1 MKIAIII
8 YPVFRQQIYFN
19 KQRIIMSESTVS
31 NPDWTFFLKILEQEV
46 VPALGCTEPVAIALA
61 AARAAEELGG
71 PVESVEVAVSGNLLK
86 NGMGVGVP
94 GTGETGLDI
103 AGAVGALGGKAE
115 LGLEVLRDLTAEQAE
130 AGRKLVAQGRVKVKL
145 ADNDALLYAEVVVR
159 GQGHSVRAVLQHEHT
174 NIVLVEKD
182 GRVVFSKDDE
192 EEHADKSAAW
202 PLSMRGIHEFATTVP
217 FEVISFFLKT
227 AEMNMA
233 VAEEGLRN
241 KYGLQVGKVIEEN
254 IGKHLLSDDT
264 STFAMKLTAAA
275 ADARMDGVMMPVM
288 SNSGSGNQGITCT
301 VPVVAFAKRLGSSEE
316 QLTRALIMSHLAAIH
331 IKHHLG
337 RLSALCG
344 ATVAATGSSCGIVML
359 LGGGLPQIANA
370 VKNMVGNV
378 AGMICD
384 GAKTSCALKVAS
396 SVSAA
401 IQAAFMG
408 MSELSVS
415 GKEGIVSSDLET
427 SIHNL
432 GRLASEGMV
441 GTDKVIL
448 DIMVSKK

>member
-1 MKIAIII
+1 MKPEWESFLAIL
-8 YPVFRQQIYFN
+8 N
-19 KQRIIMSESTVS
+19 H
-31 NPDWTFFLKILEQEV
+31 EV
-46 VPALGCTEPVAIALA
+46 VPALGCTEPVAVALA
-61 AARAAEELGG
+61 AARAAAELDG
-71 PVESVEVAVSGNLLK
+71 PVRRIDVKVSGNLLK

-94 GTGETGLDI
+94 GTGSTGLDI

-115 LGLEVLRDLTAEQAE
+115 LGLEVLRDLTPEQAQ
-130 AGRKLVAQGRVKVKL
+130 QGRQMVQDGLVDICL
-145 ADNDALLYAEVVVR
+145 ADNDDLLYAEVLVSDGEHLAR
-159 GQGHSVRAVLQHEHT
+159 TVLRHEHT

-182 GRVVFSKDDE
+182 GKRVFASDDDE
-192 EEHADKSAAW
+192 QYERKSAAW
-202 PLSMRGIHEFATTVP
+202 PLDIAKIHDFAVHAP
-217 FEVISFFLKT
+217 YERIAFVLEG
-227 AEMNMA
+227 ARMNLI

-241 KYGLQVGKVIEEN
+241 KYGMQVGKVIEEN

-264 STFAMKLTAAA
+264 STYAMKLTAAA
-275 ADARMDGVMMPVM
+275 ADARMDGVPLPVM

-301 VPVVAFAKRLGSSEE
+301 VPVLAFAGRLGSSDE
-316 QLTRALIMSHLAAIH
+316 QLARALIMSHLASIH

-344 ATVAATGSSCGIVML
+344 ATVAATGASCGIVLL
-359 LGGGLPQIANA
+359 LGGALPQIANA

-396 SVSAA
+396 SVSAG

-415 GKEGIVSSDLET
+415 GKEGIVSADLEE
-427 SIHNL
+427 SIRNL
-432 GRLASEGMV
+432 GRLASEGMAV
-441 GTDKVIL
+441 TDKVIL
-448 DIMVSKK
+448 DIMVRKK

>member
-1 MKIAIII
+1 MTTTDAIRAEWAGFIAIM
-8 YPVFRQQIYFN
+8 N
-19 KQRIIMSESTVS
+19 KEI
-31 NPDWTFFLKILEQEV
+31 
-46 VPALGCTEPVAIALA
+46 VPALGCTEPIAIALA
-61 AARAAEELGG
+61 AARAMEALGCRAERI
-71 PVESVEVAVSGNLLK
+71 EVAVSGNLLK

-94 GTGETGLDI
+94 GTGSTGLDI
-103 AGAVGALGGKAE
+103 AAAVGAIGGKAN
-115 LGLEVLRDLTAEQAE
+115 LGLEVLRDLTPEQAE
-130 AGRKLVAQGRVKVKL
+130 QGRKMLAEGKVEVKL
-145 ADNDALLYAEVVVR
+145 ADTDELLFTEVTLHGGGHTAKAVVR
-159 GQGHSVRAVLQHEHT
+159 EEHT
-174 NIVLVEKD
+174 KITHVEKD
-182 GRVVFSKDDE
+182 GQIIYSEKVEAGVGGESD
-192 EEHADKSAAW
+192 SW
-202 PLSMRGIHEFATTVP
+202 PLTMQKIYDFATQAP
-217 FEVISFFLKT
+217 MEMISFILKS

-254 IGKHLLSDDT
+254 IGRKLLSDDT
-264 STFAMKLTAAA
+264 STYAMKLTAAA
-275 ADARMDGVMMPVM
+275 SDARMDGVMLPVM

-301 VPVVAFAKRLGSSEE
+301 VPVVAFAKRLGASDE
-316 QLTRALIMSHLAAIH
+316 QMARALIMSHLSSIH

-344 ATVAATGSSCGIVML
+344 ATVSATGSSCGIVML
-359 LGGGLPQIANA
+359 LGGGLPQIGNA

-408 MSELSVS
+408 MSELAVS
-415 GKEGIVSSDLET
+415 GKDGIVSFDLEEC
-427 SIHNL
+427 IQNL
-432 GRLASEGMV
+432 GRLACEGMTV
-441 GTDKVIL
+441 TDKVIL

>member
-1 MKIAIII
+1 MSVSPAIR
-8 YPVFRQQIYFN
+8 PEW
-19 KQRIIMSESTVS
+19 ESY
-31 NPDWTFFLKILEQEV
+31 LAILHHEV
-46 VPALGCTEPVAIALA
+46 VPAFGCTEPVAIALA
-61 AARAAEELGG
+61 AARAAEVLGA
-71 PVESVEVAVSGNLLK
+71 PVERVLVAVSGNLLK

-94 GTGETGLDI
+94 GTGATGLDI
-103 AGAVGALGGKAE
+103 AGAVGALGGKAK
-115 LGLEVLRDLTAEQAE
+115 LGLEVLKDLSPEAAA
-130 AGRKLVAQGRVKVKL
+130 AGRLMVAEGRVEVVL
-145 ADNDALLYAEVVVR
+145 AKSDDLLYAEVDVFGGGHRAKVV
-159 GQGHSVRAVLQHEHT
+159 LKHEHT
-174 NIVLVEKD
+174 NIVRVERD
-182 GRVVFSKDDE
+182 GETVFSLDD
-192 EEHADKSAAW
+192 AKANDGKVAAW
-202 PLSMRGIHEFATTVP
+202 PMDMAKIYEFATTAP
-217 FEVISFFLKT
+217 FDMIRGILDAAV
-227 AEMNMA
+227 MNMA

-241 KYGLQVGKVIEEN
+241 RYGLQVGKVIEDN
-254 IGKHLLSDDT
+254 IGKHLLSDDS

-275 ADARMDGVMMPVM
+275 ADARMDGVPLPVM

-301 VPVVAFAKRLGSSEE
+301 VPVAAFARRLGSSDE
-316 QLTRALIMSHLAAIH
+316 QLARALMMSHLTSIH

-408 MSELSVS
+408 MSELAVS
-415 GKEGIVSSDLET
+415 GKEGIVAYDLED
-427 SIHNL
+427 SIRNL

-448 DIMVSKK
+448 DIMVHKR

>member
-1 MKIAIII
+1 
-8 YPVFRQQIYFN
+8 
-19 KQRIIMSESTVS
+19 MSTSSSVS
-31 NPDWTFFLKILEQEV
+31 AEWSMYLDILRREV
-46 VPALGCTEPVAIALA
+46 VPALGCTEPVAIAFA
-61 AARAAEELGG
+61 AAKAAEVLATASER
-71 PVESVEVAVSGNLLK
+71 VDIAVSGNLLK

-94 GTGETGLDI
+94 GTGSTGLDI
-103 AGAVGALGGKAE
+103 AGAVGALGGNAE
-115 LGLEVLRDLTAEQAE
+115 LGLEVLRDLTPEQAE
-130 AGRKLVAQGRVKVKL
+130 TGKRMVKEGRATVRL
-145 ADNDALLYAEVVVR
+145 ADSTDLLYAEVTVHAK
-159 GQGHSVRAVLQHEHT
+159 GESSRAVIRHEHT
-174 NIVLVEKD
+174 NLVLLEKN
-182 GRVVFSKDDE
+182 GVPLFVKDDAE
-192 EEHADKSAAW
+192 QHGAGATGW
-202 PLSMRGIHEFATTVP
+202 PLTMSKIYAFAMDTP
-217 FEVISFFLKT
+217 FSLIAFILD
-227 AEMNMA
+227 AARMNLA
-233 VAEEGLRN
+233 VAEEGLN
-241 KYGLQVGKVIEEN
+241 HKYGLQVGKVIEEN
-254 IGKHLLSDDT
+254 IEKRLLSDDT
-264 STFAMKLTAAA
+264 STYAMKLTAAA
-275 ADARMDGVMMPVM
+275 ADARMDGVMLPVM

-301 VPVVAFAKRLGSSEE
+301 VPVAAFAERLGSSDE
-316 QLTRALIMSHLAAIH
+316 QLARALIMSHLGSIH

-408 MSELSVS
+408 MSELAVS
-415 GKEGIVSSDLET
+415 GKEGIVADDLEK
-427 SIHNL
+427 SIQNL

-448 DIMVSKK
+448 DIMVSKQ